1 MIKDRC
7 KVKPKMWVE
16 ARIEVPSSL
25 AEGVSNFLI
34 ELGSPGVAQETS
46 PGKKGRKKESI
57 LAYFLNPSSFVGP
70 KKKIR
75 KFISALTPPGEPLSF
90 TWRILRGE
98 NWAEKWKENFK
109 PLHAT
114 PRIVIKPPW
123 EEYQERKGE
132 IVIVIDPGMAFGT
145 GTHPTTQM
153 CLQAMEEL
161 IPSFPRPPSLLDFG
175 TGSGIL
181 AITAQ
186 KLGAARTLAVDTD
199 PVAVECARKNA
210 AANMADGRIEFQ
222 AGSAERLRVRFDMV
236 VANLLPQ
243 ELLKTA
249 SLLAKRVSSTGFLVI
264 SGILKGQK
272 KEIAAAFA
280 EEGLAIGSSKEK
292 EGWICLI
299 LKKHRAESTAR
310 RSRNQKKVP

>member
-1 MIKDRC
+1 MPKIKDQD
-7 KVKPKMWVE
+7 KAKPKMWVE
-16 ARIEVPSSL
+16 VRIEVPPSL

-34 ELGSPGVAQETS
+34 ELGSPGVVQETS
-46 PGKKGRKKESI
+46 PGREGRKKESI
-57 LAYFLNPSSFVGP
+57 LAYFPSPSSFSGP

-75 KFISALTPPGEPLSF
+75 KYLSSLSQSRGPLSF
-90 TWRILRGE
+90 RWKVLREE
-98 NWAEKWKENFK
+98 NWAEKWKANFK

-114 PRIVIKPPW
+114 ARIVIKPPW
-123 EEYQERKGE
+123 EEYRKGKEE

-181 AITAQ
+181 AIAAQ
-186 KLGAARTLAVDTD
+186 KLGAVRTLAVDID
-199 PVAVECARKNA
+199 PVAVRCARENA
-210 AANMADGRIEFQ
+210 VANRLSRRMEFRT
-222 AGSAERLRVRFDMV
+222 GSAEGLRSRFDIVM
-236 VANLLPQ
+236 ANLLPQ

-249 SLLAKRVSSTGFLVI
+249 SLLARRVSSHGVLVV

-280 EEGLAIGSSKEK
+280 KEGLAIGSSKEN
-292 EGWICLI
+292 EGWICLV
-299 LKKHRAESTAR
+299 LKKHRAK
-310 RSRNQKKVP
+310 SREHRV

>member
-25 AEGVSNFLI
+25 VEGVSNFLI

-75 KFISALTPPGEPLSF
+75 KFLSALTPPGEPLSF
-90 TWRILRGE
+90 TWRILREE
-98 NWAEKWKENFK
+98 NWAEKWKANFK
-109 PLHAT
+109 TLRAT
-114 PRIVIKPPW
+114 ARVIIKPPW
-123 EEYQERKGE
+123 EEYRERKGE

-161 IPSFPRPPSLLDFG
+161 IPSFSRSPSLLDFG

-181 AITAQ
+181 AFAAQ
-186 KLGAARTLAVDTD
+186 KLGAGRTLAVDID
-199 PVAVECARKNA
+199 PVAVRCARENA
-210 AANMADGRIEFQ
+210 RANRLSRRIEFRT
-222 AGSAERLRVRFDMV
+222 GSAEGLRPRFDMV
-236 VANLLPQ
+236 MANLLPQ

-249 SLLAKRVSSTGFLVI
+249 SLLARRVSSRGVLVI

-272 KEIAAAFA
+272 KEIAEAFA
-280 EEGLAIGSSKEK
+280 EEGLAVESSREK
-292 EGWICLI
+292 EGWICLT
-299 LKKHRAESTAR
+299 LRKQRAKRREHRA
-310 RSRNQKKVP
+310 